1 MLHCNSVSHCGAFPR
16 ARCNTIQHTFTHTLI
31 CNTNVYKYNSGHSI
45 YLEYS
50 VVLMNRTPYF
60 LCDGNHNIEA
70 TEIIGEAK
78 TLVRKASQLTGKL
91 TEILV
96 GIDFNEF
103 VHSFYHWNAG
113 LLIQDAFPTLSADER
128 EFIKTG
134 ITPEEWKAAFGD
146 FE

>member
-1 MLHCNSVSHCGAFPR
+1 M
-16 ARCNTIQHTFTHTLI
+16 T
-31 CNTNVYKYNSGHSI
+31 
-45 YLEYS
+45 
-50 VVLMNRTPYF
+50 NRTPYF
-60 LCDGNHNIEA
+60 LIDADLNITA

-78 TLVRKASQLTGKL
+78 VLIQKTSQLSGKL

-113 LLIQDAFPTLSADER
+113 LLIQDAFPTLNADER